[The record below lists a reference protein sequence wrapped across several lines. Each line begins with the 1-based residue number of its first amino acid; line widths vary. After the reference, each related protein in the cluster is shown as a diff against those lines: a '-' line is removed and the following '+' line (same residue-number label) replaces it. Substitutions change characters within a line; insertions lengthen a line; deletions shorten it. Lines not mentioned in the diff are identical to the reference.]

1 MGPEIPAPAIPK
13 RPRGTKGPYV
23 TKEQAQ
29 YGYAPDPI
37 EESCGLCKHF
47 DGKSGC
53 DIVIGLIQPTS
64 ISRFFEPSG
73 KPYQDDA
80 DDVAESAKE
89 CGHLPSD
96 ECECE
101 YQEGDAIMPY
111 EYDRAAGIAGSSPGF
126 EPGIAAAPTGT
137 TRAGIAGSRP
147 IAMRQPITEHDEF
160 GDDDMPKANGG
171 IDQKQLVRLL
181 DAIEAKCAEIRQ
193 KHLDSPANRALET
206 WKQTYELKER
216 LKEAD
221 GYARNLDAEHDVR
234 PYGNLAIQEFQRNYA
249 ARQHVRAADAA
260 ISYFNKTYRR

>member
-1 MGPEIPAPAIPK
+1 MMLQNPRRNAAICPVTSANVS
-13 RPRGTKGPYV
+13 TK
-23 TKEQAQ
+23 KET
-29 YGYAPDPI
+29 P
-37 EESCGLCKHF
+37 SCR
-47 DGKSGC
+47 
-53 DIVIGLIQPTS
+53 TN
-64 ISRFFEPSG
+64 
-73 KPYQDDA
+73 
-80 DDVAESAKE
+80 
-89 CGHLPSD
+89 
-96 ECECE
+96 
-101 YQEGDAIMPY
+101 M
-111 EYDRAAGIAGSSPGF
+111 F

-234 PYGNLAIQEFQRNYA
+234 PYRNLAIQEFQRNYA